1 MDHTTITNKKTAND
15 LQAKKCGRPES
26 DPSHLTSP
34 NELQDLLQ
42 AQKVNI
48 LLVDD
53 QPAKLLTYRT
63 ILESVGENLLSAN
76 NATEALELLLK
87 HEVAVVLIDVY
98 MPDIDGFQLA
108 TMIRNHPR
116 FEKTALIFISAILL
130 TDVARLR
137 GYEIGAVDYVPV
149 PVIPE
154 VLRAKVK
161 VFVEL
166 FRKTRQLEQLNRELE
181 ARVAERTA
189 ELGSSTMQLRQ
200 SERLRTLALA
210 AGQMGSWEWN
220 VTREST
226 VWDQGQCEIFGV
238 DPSTFVPTLESV
250 QPLISP
256 QDFELLVRAFRKVT
270 KDANTFQTEF
280 RVLRPNG
287 EVRWCAGTAAAS
299 FDESGRLIWLSGVT
313 ADITERKRAEERQ
326 ILLAG
331 EVDHRARNVV
341 AVVQSIMRLTRADN
355 IDDYIAALDGRI
367 GALSTAHRLLAG
379 SRWEG
384 ADLNRLVEE
393 EFAPYRAAGNER
405 VLARGPVVLLPPA
418 TAQTI
423 ALALHELVTNAAK
436 YGALSTAP
444 GRIELTWRTEPGK
457 LELIWGESGGP
468 EITAPNRRGYG
479 SRAIVAGIE
488 RHLGGLVNFDWQP
501 DGLRCSLSVPYDGK
515 MELSKRH
522 SFQQLDGVAAQT
534 VALDSETDGKRVL
547 LVEDEPLVSM
557 MLADLLSAFGHK
569 VDGPYSRFSDAMLA
583 AKSNNLQA
591 GILDVN
597 LGGEKTYAVADILA
611 DRKIPF
617 AFVTGYGPDSI
628 VSAFSHAPVL
638 QKPVEAAKLHA
649 LLQQIVR

>member
-1 MDHTTITNKKTAND
+1 MPDD
-15 LQAKKCGRPES
+15 
-26 DPSHLTSP
+26 
-34 NELQDLLQ
+34 
-42 AQKVNI
+42 KVNI

-63 ILESVGENLLSAN
+63 ILEDVGENLLSAS

-87 HEVAVVLIDVY
+87 NDVAVVLIDVY

-108 TMIRNHPR
+108 AMIRNHPR

-130 TDVARLR
+130 TDVDRLR
-137 GYEIGAVDYVPV
+137 GYEMGAVDYVPV

-189 ELGSSTMQLRQ
+189 ELAASTRQLRQ
-200 SERLRTLALA
+200 SERLRSLALA

-220 VTREST
+220 VTRDST
-226 VWDQGQCEIFGV
+226 VWDQGLCDIFGV
-238 DPSTFVPTLESV
+238 DPSTFVPTMESV
-250 QPLISP
+250 RPLINP
-256 QDFELLVRAFRKVT
+256 EDLELLVRAFRNVT

-287 EVRWCAGTAAAS
+287 DVRWCTGTAAAS
-299 FDESGRLIWLSGVT
+299 FDDSGRLIWISGVI

-326 ILLAG
+326 ILLAE

-341 AVVQSIMRLTRADN
+341 AVVQSIMRLTRAET
-355 IDDYIAALDGRI
+355 IEDYIGTLDGRI
-367 GALSTAHRLLAG
+367 GALSNAHRLLAG

-384 ADLNRLVEE
+384 ADLTRLVEE

-405 VLARGPVVLLPPA
+405 VSTRGPAVLLPPA

-423 ALALHELVTNAAK
+423 ALALHELATNAAK
-436 YGALSTAP
+436 YGALSTDA
-444 GRIELTWRTEPGK
+444 GRVDLTWQTKLGK
-457 LELIWGESGGP
+457 LELVWAESGGP
-468 EITAPNRRGYG
+468 EIALPDRRGYG
-479 SRAIVAGIE
+479 SRAIIAGIE
-488 RHLGGLVNFDWQP
+488 RQLGGLVNFDWHAS
-501 DGLRCSLSVPYDGK
+501 GLRCTLCVPHDGN
-515 MELSKRH
+515 MEPSKRH
-522 SFQQLDGVAAQT
+522 AFETQFDGVPVPA
-534 VALDSETDGKRVL
+534 VALDPDDKRVL

-557 MLADLLSAFGHK
+557 MLADMLSDFGHK
-569 VDGPYSRFSDAMLA
+569 VDGPYNRVSDAILA

-597 LGGEKTYAVADILA
+597 LGGEKTYVVADILT

-617 AFVTGYGPDSI
+617 VFVTGYGPDSI
-628 VSAFSHAPVL
+628 VPAFAHSPVL
-638 QKPVEAAKLHA
+638 QKPIEAAKLHA

>member
-1 MDHTTITNKKTAND
+1 MPDD
-15 LQAKKCGRPES
+15 
-26 DPSHLTSP
+26 
-34 NELQDLLQ
+34 
-42 AQKVNI
+42 KVNI

-63 ILESVGENLLSAN
+63 ILEDVGENLLSAS

-87 HEVAVVLIDVY
+87 NDVAVVLIDVY

-108 TMIRNHPR
+108 AMIRNHPR

-130 TDVARLR
+130 TDVDRLR
-137 GYEIGAVDYVPV
+137 GYEMGAVDYVPV

-189 ELGSSTMQLRQ
+189 ELAASTRQLRQ
-200 SERLRTLALA
+200 SERLRSLALA

-220 VTREST
+220 VTRDST
-226 VWDQGQCEIFGV
+226 VWDQGLCDIFGV
-238 DPSTFVPTLESV
+238 DPSTFVPTMESV
-250 QPLISP
+250 RPLINP
-256 QDFELLVRAFRKVT
+256 EDLELLVRAFRNVT

-287 EVRWCAGTAAAS
+287 DVRWCTGTAAAS
-299 FDESGRLIWLSGVT
+299 FDDSGRLIWISGVI

-326 ILLAG
+326 ILLAE

-341 AVVQSIMRLTRADN
+341 AVVQSIMRLTRADT
-355 IDDYIAALDGRI
+355 IEDYIGTLDGRI
-367 GALSTAHRLLAG
+367 GALSNAHRLLAG

-384 ADLNRLVEE
+384 ADLTRLVEE

-405 VLARGPVVLLPPA
+405 VSTRGPAVLLPPA

-423 ALALHELVTNAAK
+423 ALALHELATNAAK
-436 YGALSTAP
+436 YGALSTDA
-444 GRIELTWRTEPGK
+444 GRVDLTWQTKSGK
-457 LELIWGESGGP
+457 LELVWAESGGP
-468 EITAPNRRGYG
+468 EIALPDRRGYG
-479 SRAIVAGIE
+479 SRAIIAGIE
-488 RHLGGLVNFDWQP
+488 RQLGGLVNFDWHAS
-501 DGLRCSLSVPYDGK
+501 GLRCTLCVPHDGN
-515 MELSKRH
+515 MEPSKRH
-522 SFQQLDGVAAQT
+522 AFETQFDGVPVPA
-534 VALDSETDGKRVL
+534 VALDPDDKRVL

-557 MLADLLSAFGHK
+557 MLADMLSDFGHK
-569 VDGPYSRFSDAMLA
+569 VDGPYNRVSDAILA

-597 LGGEKTYAVADILA
+597 LGGEKTYVVADILT

-617 AFVTGYGPDSI
+617 VFVTGYGPDSI
-628 VSAFSHAPVL
+628 VPAFAHSPVL
-638 QKPVEAAKLHA
+638 QKPIEAAKLHA

>member
-1 MDHTTITNKKTAND
+1 MLED
-15 LQAKKCGRPES
+15 
-26 DPSHLTSP
+26 
-34 NELQDLLQ
+34 
-42 AQKVNI
+42 KVNI

-53 QPAKLLTYRT
+53 QPAKLLTYQA
-63 ILESVGENLLSAN
+63 ILCDVGENLLSAS

-87 HEVAVVLIDVY
+87 NDVAVVLIDVY

-108 TMIRNHPR
+108 AMIRNHPR

-130 TDVARLR
+130 TDVDRLR
-137 GYEIGAVDYVPV
+137 GYEMGAVDYVPV

-189 ELGSSTMQLRQ
+189 ALASSTRQLRQ
-200 SERLRTLALA
+200 SERLRSLALA

-220 VTREST
+220 VARGST

-238 DPSTFVPTLESV
+238 DRTFVPTLDSV
-250 QPLISP
+250 RPLIN
-256 QDFELLVRAFRKVT
+256 QDDFELLERAFRKVSKT
-270 KDANTFQTEF
+270 ANTFQTEF
-280 RVLRPNG
+280 RVRRPNG
-287 EVRWCAGTAAAS
+287 EVRWCTGTAAAS
-299 FDESGRLIWLSGVT
+299 FDEQDRLIWISGVT

-326 ILLAG
+326 ILLAE

-341 AVVQSIMRLTRADN
+341 AVVQSIMRLTRAN
-355 IDDYIAALDGRI
+355 SIDEYIGALDGRI
-367 GALSTAHRLLAG
+367 GALSNAHRLLAG

-384 ADLNRLVEE
+384 ADLNRLVDE
-393 EFAPYRAAGNER
+393 EFAPYRAGGKVR
-405 VLARGPVVLLPPA
+405 VSAHGPVVLLPPP

-423 ALALHELVTNAAK
+423 ALALHELATNAAK
-436 YGALSTAP
+436 YGALSTDA
-444 GRIELTWRTEPGK
+444 GHVELTWQLEPNK
-457 LELIWGESGGP
+457 LELIWVETGGP
-468 EITAPNRRGYG
+468 LISPPSRRGYG

-488 RHLGGLVNFDWQP
+488 RQLGGIVNFDWQP
-501 DGLRCSLSVPYDGK
+501 DGLHCTLSVPHDVNKEAFRRTPIEVHGVDGGPA
-515 MELSKRH
+515 
-522 SFQQLDGVAAQT
+522 QDAA
-534 VALDSETDGKRVL
+534 VDPNDKRVL

-557 MLADLLSAFGHK
+557 MLADMLSAFGHK
-569 VDGPYSRFSDAMLA
+569 VDGPYSRFSDAILA

-611 DRKIPF
+611 NRKIPF
-617 AFVTGYGPDSI
+617 AFVTGYGPDTI
-628 VSAFSHAPVL
+628 LTEFSHAPVL
-638 QKPVEAAKLHA
+638 QKPIEAAKLHA

>member
-1 MDHTTITNKKTAND
+1 M
-15 LQAKKCGRPES
+15 L
-26 DPSHLTSP
+26 
-34 NELQDLLQ
+34 NE
-42 AQKVNI
+42 KVNI

-63 ILESVGENLLSAN
+63 ILEDVGENLLSAN

-87 HEVAVVLIDVY
+87 HDVAVVLIDVY

-108 TMIRNHPR
+108 AMIRNHPR

-130 TDVARLR
+130 TDVDRLR
-137 GYEIGAVDYVPV
+137 GYEMGAVDYVPV

-154 VLRAKVK
+154 VLRAKAK

-166 FRKTRQLEQLNRELE
+166 FRKTRQLEQLNKGLE

-189 ELGSSTMQLRQ
+189 DLASSTLQLRQ
-200 SERLRTLALA
+200 SERLRSLALA

-220 VTREST
+220 VTRGTT

-238 DPSTFVPTLESV
+238 PSTFVPTLESV

-256 QDFELLVRAFRKVT
+256 EDFELLVRAFRKAT
-270 KDANTFQTEF
+270 KESNTFQTEF
-280 RVLRPNG
+280 RVLRPSG
-287 EVRWCAGTAAAS
+287 EVRWCTGTAAAS
-299 FDESGRLIWLSGVT
+299 FDERGRLIWLSGVT
-313 ADITERKRAEERQ
+313 ADITDRKRAEERQ
-326 ILLAG
+326 ILLAE

-341 AVVQSIMRLTRADN
+341 AVVQSIMRLTRAVS
-355 IDDYIAALDGRI
+355 IEEYIAALDGRI
-367 GALSTAHRLLAG
+367 GALSNAHRLLAG

-405 VLARGPVVLLPPA
+405 VSAKGPIVLLPPA

-423 ALALHELVTNAAK
+423 ALALHELATNAAK
-436 YGALSTAP
+436 YGALSAGSGRVELAWHTKP
-444 GRIELTWRTEPGK
+444 GQ
-457 LELIWGESGGP
+457 LELIWVEFDGP
-468 EITAPNRRGYG
+468 KITAPSRQGYG

-488 RHLGGLVNFDWQP
+488 RQLGGMVNFDWREG
-501 DGLRCSLSVPYDGK
+501 GLHCTLCVPYDGS
-515 MELSKRH
+515 ESLKRH
-522 SFQQLDGVAAQT
+522 TFMPRKIDGVASQT
-534 VALDSETDGKRVL
+534 VVPMLDPDEKRVL

-557 MLADLLSAFGHK
+557 MLADMLSAFGHK
-569 VDGPYSRFSDAMLA
+569 VDGPYSRFSDAIVA
-583 AKSNNLQA
+583 AKTGNLQA

-611 DRKIPF
+611 NRNIPF

-628 VSAFSHAPVL
+628 LSAFSHAPVL
-638 QKPVEAAKLHA
+638 QKPIEAAKLHA

>member
-1 MDHTTITNKKTAND
+1 MLD
-15 LQAKKCGRPES
+15 E
-26 DPSHLTSP
+26 
-34 NELQDLLQ
+34 
-42 AQKVNI
+42 KVNI

-63 ILESVGENLLSAN
+63 ILADVGENLLSAS

-87 HEVAVVLIDVY
+87 HDVAVVLIDVY

-108 TMIRNHPR
+108 AMIRNHPR

-130 TDVARLR
+130 TDVDRLR
-137 GYEIGAVDYVPV
+137 GYEMGAVDYVPV

-189 ELGSSTMQLRQ
+189 ELASSTLQLRQ
-200 SERLRTLALA
+200 SERFRSLALA

-220 VTREST
+220 VTRGST

-238 DPSTFVPTLESV
+238 NPGTFVPTLENV
-250 QPLISP
+250 RPLINP
-256 QDFELLVRAFRKVT
+256 EDFGLLERAFRKAT
-270 KDANTFQTEF
+270 KEANTFQTEF

-287 EVRWCAGTAAAS
+287 EVRWCTGTAAAS
-299 FDESGRLIWLSGVT
+299 FDGGGRLVWLSGVT

-326 ILLAG
+326 ILLAE

-341 AVVQSIMRLTRADN
+341 AVVQSIMRLTRADS
-355 IDDYIAALDGRI
+355 IDDYIGALDGRI
-367 GALSTAHRLLAG
+367 GALSNAHRLLAG

-384 ADLNRLVEE
+384 ADLNRLAEE

-405 VLARGPVVLLPPA
+405 VVARGPNVLLPPA

-423 ALALHELVTNAAK
+423 ALALHELATNAGK
-436 YGALSTAP
+436 YGALSTEA
-444 GRIELTWRTEPGK
+444 GRVELTWGTEPGE
-457 LELIWGESGGP
+457 LELVWTESGGP
-468 EITAPNRRGYG
+468 EITPPSRRGYG
-479 SRAIVAGIE
+479 SRAIIAGIE
-488 RHLGGLVNFDWQP
+488 RQLGGIVNFDWQAS
-501 DGLRCSLSVPYDGK
+501 GLRCTLYVPHDSNT
-515 MELSKRH
+515 ELSKRH
-522 SFQQLDGVAAQT
+522 SFKPREIDGVPSQT
-534 VALDSETDGKRVL
+534 VASDSDDKRVL

-557 MLADLLSAFGHK
+557 MLADMLSAFGHK
-569 VDGPYSRFSDAMLA
+569 VDGPYSRFSDAIMA

-597 LGGEKTYAVADILA
+597 LGGEKTYAVADILT

-628 VSAFSHAPVL
+628 VSAFAHAPVL
-638 QKPVEAAKLHA
+638 QKPIEAAKLHA

>member
-1 MDHTTITNKKTAND
+1 MDD
-15 LQAKKCGRPES
+15 
-26 DPSHLTSP
+26 
-34 NELQDLLQ
+34 
-42 AQKVNI
+42 KVNI

-53 QPAKLLTYRT
+53 QPAKLLTYQA
-63 ILESVGENLLSAN
+63 ILADVGENLLSAS

-87 HEVAVVLIDVY
+87 NDVAVVLIDVY

-108 TMIRNHPR
+108 AMIRNHPR

-130 TDVARLR
+130 TDVDRLR
-137 GYEIGAVDYVPV
+137 GYEMGAVDYVPV

-166 FRKTRQLEQLNRELE
+166 YRKKRQLEQLNRELE
-181 ARVAERTA
+181 ARVVERTA
-189 ELGSSTMQLRQ
+189 ELAASTLQLRQ
-200 SERLRTLALA
+200 SERLRSLALA

-220 VTREST
+220 VARSSP
-226 VWDQGQCEIFGV
+226 VLWDHGQCEIFGV
-238 DPSTFVPTLESV
+238 DPSTFVPTMESV
-250 QPLISP
+250 RPLINP
-256 QDFELLVRAFRKVT
+256 DDFELLVRAFRKVS

-280 RVLRPNG
+280 RVRRPNG
-287 EVRWCAGTAAAS
+287 EVRWCTGTAAAS
-299 FDESGRLIWLSGVT
+299 FDEHGRLIWLSGVT
-313 ADITERKRAEERQ
+313 ADITDRKRAEERQ
-326 ILLAG
+326 ILLAE

-341 AVVQSIMRLTRADN
+341 AVVQSIMRLTRAES
-355 IDDYIAALDGRI
+355 IDAYISALDGRI
-367 GALSTAHRLLAG
+367 GALSNAHRLLAS

-393 EFAPYRAAGNER
+393 EFAPYRAGGNER
-405 VLARGPVVLLPPA
+405 VSTRGPVVLLPPA

-423 ALALHELVTNAAK
+423 ALALHELATNAAK
-436 YGALSTAP
+436 YGALSNEL
-444 GRIELTWRTEPGK
+444 GRVDLSWRTEPGK
-457 LELIWGESGGP
+457 LELIWVETGGP
-468 EITAPNRRGYG
+468 EITPPTRRGYG

-488 RHLGGLVNFDWQP
+488 RQLGGIVDFDWQAG
-501 DGLRCSLSVPYDGK
+501 GLRCTLTLPNDPANES
-515 MELSKRH
+515 SKRPLRR
-522 SFQQLDGVAAQT
+522 QVDGETTKFVAT
-534 VALDSETDGKRVL
+534 SPDDKRVL

-557 MLADLLSAFGHK
+557 MLADMLSAFGHK
-569 VDGPYSRFSDAMLA
+569 VDGPYSRFSDAILA

-597 LGGEKTYAVADILA
+597 LGGEKTYAVADILT

-628 VSAFSHAPVL
+628 VSAFAHAPVL
-638 QKPVEAAKLHA
+638 QKPIEAAKLHA

>member
-1 MDHTTITNKKTAND
+1 MVDD
-15 LQAKKCGRPES
+15 
-26 DPSHLTSP
+26 
-34 NELQDLLQ
+34 
-42 AQKVNI
+42 KVNI

-53 QPAKLLTYRT
+53 QPAKLLTYQA
-63 ILESVGENLLSAN
+63 ILGDVGENLLSAS

-87 HEVAVVLIDVY
+87 NDVAVVLIDVY

-108 TMIRNHPR
+108 AMIRNHPR

-130 TDVARLR
+130 TDVDRLR
-137 GYEIGAVDYVPV
+137 GYEMGAVDYVPV

-161 VFVEL
+161 IFVEL
-166 FRKTRQLEQLNRELE
+166 YRKTRQLEQLNRELE

-189 ELGSSTMQLRQ
+189 ALAASTRQLRQ
-200 SERLRTLALA
+200 SERLRSLALA

-220 VTREST
+220 VARGST

-238 DPSTFVPTLESV
+238 DPSTFVPTVDSV
-250 QPLISP
+250 RPLISP
-256 QDFELLVRAFRKVT
+256 GDFELLERAFRKLS
-270 KDANTFQTEF
+270 KNANTFQTEF

-287 EVRWCAGTAAAS
+287 EVRWCTGTAIAN
-299 FDESGRLIWLSGVT
+299 FDERGRLIWLSGVT

-326 ILLAG
+326 ILLAE

-341 AVVQSIMRLTRADN
+341 AVVQSIMRLTRADT
-355 IDDYIAALDGRI
+355 IDDYIGALDGRI
-367 GALSTAHRLLAG
+367 GALSNAHRLLAS

-384 ADLNRLVEE
+384 ADLNRLVDE
-393 EFAPYRAAGNER
+393 EFAPYRAGGKER
-405 VLARGPVVLLPPA
+405 VSVRGPVVVLPPA

-423 ALALHELVTNAAK
+423 ALALHELATNAAK
-436 YGALSTAP
+436 YGALSREA
-444 GRIELTWRTEPGK
+444 GHVDLTWRLSDGR
-457 LELIWGESGGP
+457 LELSWKESNGP
-468 EITAPNRRGYG
+468 QIVPPSRRGYG

-488 RHLGGLVNFDWQP
+488 RQLGGIVKFDWQTN
-501 DGLRCSLSVPYDGK
+501 GLSCTLSVPHDPSK
-515 MELSKRH
+515 ESLKRVPIDLS
-522 SFQQLDGVAAQT
+522 QTEGALAQD
-534 VALDSETDGKRVL
+534 ADPNDKRVL

-557 MLADLLSAFGHK
+557 MLADMLAAFGHK
-569 VDGPYSRFSDAMLA
+569 VDGPYNRFSDAMLA

-611 DRKIPF
+611 NRKIPF
-617 AFVTGYGPDSI
+617 AFVTGYGPDTI
-628 VSAFSHAPVL
+628 VSEFSHAPVL
-638 QKPVEAAKLHA
+638 QKPIEAAKLHA

>member
-1 MDHTTITNKKTAND
+1 MPDD
-15 LQAKKCGRPES
+15 
-26 DPSHLTSP
+26 
-34 NELQDLLQ
+34 
-42 AQKVNI
+42 KVNI

-63 ILESVGENLLSAN
+63 ILEDVGENLLSAS
-76 NATEALELLLK
+76 NATDALELLLK
-87 HEVAVVLIDVY
+87 NDVAVVLIDVY

-108 TMIRNHPR
+108 AMIRNHPR

-130 TDVARLR
+130 TDVDRLR
-137 GYEIGAVDYVPV
+137 GYEMGAVDYVPV

-189 ELGSSTMQLRQ
+189 ELAASTRQLRQ
-200 SERLRTLALA
+200 SERLRSLALA

-220 VTREST
+220 ATRDST
-226 VWDQGQCEIFGV
+226 VWDQGLYDIFGV
-238 DPSTFVPTLESV
+238 DPSTFVPTMESV
-250 QPLISP
+250 RPLINP
-256 QDFELLVRAFRKVT
+256 EDLELLVRAFRKVT

-287 EVRWCAGTAAAS
+287 DVRWCTGTAAAS
-299 FDESGRLIWLSGVT
+299 FDDSGRLIWISGVI
-313 ADITERKRAEERQ
+313 ADITERKQAEERQ
-326 ILLAG
+326 ILLAE

-341 AVVQSIMRLTRADN
+341 AVVQSIMRLTRAET
-355 IDDYIAALDGRI
+355 IEDYIGALDGRI
-367 GALSTAHRLLAG
+367 GALSNAHRLLAG

-384 ADLNRLVEE
+384 ADLTRLVEE

-405 VLARGPVVLLPPA
+405 VSTRGPVVLLPSA

-423 ALALHELVTNAAK
+423 ALVVHELATNAAK
-436 YGALSTAP
+436 YGALSTDN
-444 GRIELTWRTEPGK
+444 GRVDLTWQTKSGK
-457 LELIWGESGGP
+457 LELVWAESGGP
-468 EITAPNRRGYG
+468 EITPPDRRGYG
-479 SRAIVAGIE
+479 SRAIIAGIE
-488 RHLGGLVNFDWQP
+488 RQLGGLVNFDWQAS
-501 DGLRCSLSVPYDGK
+501 GLRCTLCVPHQGK
-515 MELSKRH
+515 MELSTGFKT
-522 SFQQLDGVAAQT
+522 QQFDGVAAPA
-534 VALDSETDGKRVL
+534 VAPDDKRIL

-557 MLADLLSAFGHK
+557 MLADMLSAFGYR
-569 VDGPYSRFSDAMLA
+569 VDGPYNRCSDAILA
-583 AKSNNLQA
+583 AKSTNLQA

-597 LGGEKTYAVADILA
+597 LGGEKTYAVADILT

-628 VSAFSHAPVL
+628 VPAFAHAPVL
-638 QKPVEAAKLHA
+638 QKPIEAAKLHA
-649 LLQQIVR
+649 LLQQIVRSTPPV

>member
-1 MDHTTITNKKTAND
+1 MLVD
-15 LQAKKCGRPES
+15 
-26 DPSHLTSP
+26 
-34 NELQDLLQ
+34 
-42 AQKVNI
+42 KVNI

-53 QPAKLLTYRT
+53 QPAKLLTYQA
-63 ILESVGENLLSAN
+63 ILGEIGENLLTAN

-87 HEVAVVLIDVY
+87 NDIAVVLIDVY

-108 TMIRNHPR
+108 AMIRNHPR

-130 TDVARLR
+130 TDVDRLR
-137 GYEIGAVDYVPV
+137 GYEMGAVDYVPV

-166 FRKTRQLEQLNRELE
+166 YRKTRQLEQLNRELE

-189 ELGSSTMQLRQ
+189 ALAASTRQLRQ
-200 SERLRTLALA
+200 SERLRSLALA

-220 VTREST
+220 VARGRTT
-226 VWDQGQCEIFGV
+226 WDHGQCEIFGV
-238 DPSTFVPTLESV
+238 DRSTFVPTVDSV
-250 QPLISP
+250 RPLINP
-256 QDFELLVRAFRKVT
+256 DDFELLERAFRKLS
-270 KDANTFQTEF
+270 KNANTFQTEF
-280 RVLRPNG
+280 RVRRSNG
-287 EVRWCAGTAAAS
+287 EIRWCAGTAIAN
-299 FDESGRLIWLSGVT
+299 FDERDRLTWLSGVT

-326 ILLAG
+326 ILLAE

-341 AVVQSIMRLTRADN
+341 AVVQSIMRLTRAES
-355 IDDYIAALDGRI
+355 IDDYIGALDGRI
-367 GALSTAHRLLAG
+367 SALSNAHRLLAG

-384 ADLNRLVEE
+384 ADLNRLVDE
-393 EFAPYRAAGNER
+393 EFAPYRAGGKDR
-405 VLARGPVVLLPPA
+405 VSARGPVVMLPPA

-423 ALALHELVTNAAK
+423 ALALHELATNAAK
-436 YGALSTAP
+436 YGALSTET
-444 GRIELTWRTEPGK
+444 GRVDLTWRLEGGR
-457 LELIWGESGGP
+457 LELSWMESDGP
-468 EITAPNRRGYG
+468 QITPPNRRGYG

-488 RHLGGLVNFDWQP
+488 RQLGGMVQFDWQTN
-501 DGLRCSLSVPYDGK
+501 GLRCTLSVPHDP
-515 MELSKRH
+515 SKE
-522 SFQQLDGVAAQT
+522 SFRRAPIDLGQTEGAPAQD
-534 VALDSETDGKRVL
+534 ADPNEKRVL

-557 MLADLLSAFGHK
+557 MLADMLSAFGHK
-569 VDGPYSRFSDAMLA
+569 VDGPYNRFTDAILA

-611 DRKIPF
+611 NRKIPF
-617 AFVTGYGPDSI
+617 AFVTGYGPDTI
-628 VSAFSHAPVL
+628 VSEFSHAPVL

>member
-1 MDHTTITNKKTAND
+1 M
-15 LQAKKCGRPES
+15 S
-26 DPSHLTSP
+26 D
-34 NELQDLLQ
+34 D
-42 AQKVNI
+42 KVNI

-63 ILESVGENLLSAN
+63 ILEDVGENLLSAS
-76 NATEALELLLK
+76 NATEALELLLR
-87 HEVAVVLIDVY
+87 HDVAVVLIDVY

-108 TMIRNHPR
+108 AMIRNHPR

-130 TDVARLR
+130 TDVDRLR
-137 GYEIGAVDYVPV
+137 GYEMGAVDYVPV

-166 FRKTRQLEQLNRELE
+166 FRKTRQLEQLNKGLE

-189 ELGSSTMQLRQ
+189 ALASSTLQLRQ
-200 SERLRTLALA
+200 SERMRSLALA

-220 VTREST
+220 VARGSI

-238 DPSTFVPTLESV
+238 DPSTFVPTLESI
-250 QPLISP
+250 QPLINP
-256 QDFELLVRAFRKVT
+256 EDFELLDRSFRKIT
-270 KDANTFQTEF
+270 KTTNTFQTEF

-287 EVRWCAGTAAAS
+287 DVRWCTGTAAAS
-299 FDESGRLIWLSGVT
+299 FDEMGRPIWLSGVT
-313 ADITERKRAEERQ
+313 SDITERKRAEERQ
-326 ILLAG
+326 ILLAE

-341 AVVQSIMRLTRADN
+341 AVVQSIMRLTRADS
-355 IDDYIAALDGRI
+355 IDDYIGALDGRI
-367 GALSTAHRLLAG
+367 GALSNAHRLLAG

-384 ADLNRLVEE
+384 ADLTRLVEE
-393 EFAPYRAAGNER
+393 EFAPYRASGNER
-405 VLARGPVVLLPPA
+405 VKSRGPSVLLPPA

-423 ALALHELVTNAAK
+423 ALALHELATNAAK
-436 YGALSTAP
+436 YGALSVDP
-444 GRIELTWRTEPGK
+444 GYVELTWQTEPGK
-457 LELIWGESGGP
+457 LELVWTESGGP
-468 EITAPNRRGYG
+468 QIGPPDRRGYG

-488 RHLGGLVNFDWQP
+488 RQLGGLVNFDWQAS
-501 DGLRCSLSVPYDGK
+501 GLRCTLCVPHEDTSDP
-515 MELSKRH
+515 SKRNVFKTH
-522 SFQQLDGVAAQT
+522 LDVPLQVASD
-534 VALDSETDGKRVL
+534 VGDKRVL

-557 MLADLLSAFGHK
+557 MLADMLSAFGHK

-583 AKSNNLQA
+583 AKTSNLQA

-597 LGGEKTYAVADILA
+597 LGGEKTYAVADILT

-638 QKPVEAAKLHA
+638 QKPIEAAKLHA

>member
-1 MDHTTITNKKTAND
+1 MLD
-15 LQAKKCGRPES
+15 E
-26 DPSHLTSP
+26 
-34 NELQDLLQ
+34 
-42 AQKVNI
+42 KVNI

-63 ILESVGENLLSAN
+63 ILADVGENLLSAS

-87 HEVAVVLIDVY
+87 HDVAVVLIDVY

-108 TMIRNHPR
+108 AMIRNHPR

-130 TDVARLR
+130 TDVDRLR
-137 GYEIGAVDYVPV
+137 GYEMGAVDYVPV

-189 ELGSSTMQLRQ
+189 ELASSTLQLRQ
-200 SERLRTLALA
+200 SERFRSLALA

-220 VTREST
+220 VTRGST

-238 DPSTFVPTLESV
+238 NPGTFVPTLENV
-250 QPLISP
+250 RPLINP
-256 QDFELLVRAFRKVT
+256 EDFGLLERAFRKAT
-270 KDANTFQTEF
+270 KEANTFQTEF

-287 EVRWCAGTAAAS
+287 EVRWCTGTAAAS
-299 FDESGRLIWLSGVT
+299 FDGGGRLVWLSGVT

-326 ILLAG
+326 ILLAE

-341 AVVQSIMRLTRADN
+341 AVVQSIMRLTRADS
-355 IDDYIAALDGRI
+355 IDDYIGALDGRI
-367 GALSTAHRLLAG
+367 GALSNAHRLLAG

-384 ADLNRLVEE
+384 ADLNRLAEE

-405 VLARGPVVLLPPA
+405 VVARGPNVLLPPA

-423 ALALHELVTNAAK
+423 ALALHELATNAGK
-436 YGALSTAP
+436 YGALSTEA
-444 GRIELTWRTEPGK
+444 GRVELTWGTEPGK
-457 LELIWGESGGP
+457 LELVWTESGGP
-468 EITAPNRRGYG
+468 EITPPSRRGYG
-479 SRAIVAGIE
+479 SRAIIAGIE
-488 RHLGGLVNFDWQP
+488 RQLGGIVNFDWQAS
-501 DGLRCSLSVPYDGK
+501 GLRCTLYVPHDSNT
-515 MELSKRH
+515 ELSKRH
-522 SFQQLDGVAAQT
+522 SFKPREIDGVPSQT
-534 VALDSETDGKRVL
+534 VASDSDDKRVL

-557 MLADLLSAFGHK
+557 MLADMLSAFGHK
-569 VDGPYSRFSDAMLA
+569 VDGPYSRFSDAIMA

-597 LGGEKTYAVADILA
+597 LGGEKTYAVADILT

-628 VSAFSHAPVL
+628 VPAFAHAPVL
-638 QKPVEAAKLHA
+638 QKPIEAAKLHA

>member
-1 MDHTTITNKKTAND
+1 M
-15 LQAKKCGRPES
+15 S
-26 DPSHLTSP
+26 D
-34 NELQDLLQ
+34 D
-42 AQKVNI
+42 KVNI

-53 QPAKLLTYRT
+53 QPAKLLTYQA
-63 ILESVGENLLSAN
+63 ILADVGENLLSAS

-87 HEVAVVLIDVY
+87 NDVAVVLIDVY

-108 TMIRNHPR
+108 AMIRNHPR

-130 TDVARLR
+130 TDVDRLR
-137 GYEIGAVDYVPV
+137 GYEMGAVDYVPV

-166 FRKTRQLEQLNRELE
+166 YRKKRQLEQLNRELE

-189 ELGSSTMQLRQ
+189 ELAASTLQLRQ
-200 SERLRTLALA
+200 SERLRSLALA

-220 VTREST
+220 VARSSP
-226 VWDQGQCEIFGV
+226 VLWDHGQCEIFGV
-238 DPSTFVPTLESV
+238 DPSTFVPTMESV
-250 QPLISP
+250 RPLINP
-256 QDFELLVRAFRKVT
+256 DDFELLVRAFRKVS

-280 RVLRPNG
+280 RVRRPNG
-287 EVRWCAGTAAAS
+287 EIRWCTGTAAAS
-299 FDESGRLIWLSGVT
+299 FDEQGRLIWLSGVT
-313 ADITERKRAEERQ
+313 ADITDRKRAEERQ
-326 ILLAG
+326 ILLAE

-341 AVVQSIMRLTRADN
+341 AVVQSIMRLTRAES
-355 IDDYIAALDGRI
+355 IDEYISALDGRV
-367 GALSTAHRLLAG
+367 GALSNAHRLLAS

-393 EFAPYRAAGNER
+393 EFAPYRAGGNER
-405 VLARGPVVLLPPA
+405 VSTRGPIVLLPPA

-423 ALALHELVTNAAK
+423 ALALHELATNAAK
-436 YGALSTAP
+436 YGALSNEH
-444 GRIELTWRTEPGK
+444 GRVDLSWRTEPGK
-457 LELIWGESGGP
+457 LELIWVESGGP
-468 EITAPNRRGYG
+468 EITPPNRRGYG

-488 RHLGGLVNFDWQP
+488 RQLGGIVDFDWQAG
-501 DGLRCSLSVPYDGK
+501 GLRCTLSLPHDPTN
-515 MELSKRH
+515 EFSKRPLQRQVDDATTE
-522 SFQQLDGVAAQT
+522 FAAT
-534 VALDSETDGKRVL
+534 NPDDKRVL

-557 MLADLLSAFGHK
+557 MLADMLSAFGHK
-569 VDGPYSRFSDAMLA
+569 VDGPYSRFNDAILA

-597 LGGEKTYAVADILA
+597 LGGEKTYAVANILT

-628 VSAFSHAPVL
+628 VSAFAHAPVL
-638 QKPVEAAKLHA
+638 QKPIEAAKLHA

>member
-1 MDHTTITNKKTAND
+1 MLED
-15 LQAKKCGRPES
+15 
-26 DPSHLTSP
+26 
-34 NELQDLLQ
+34 
-42 AQKVNI
+42 KVNI

-53 QPAKLLTYRT
+53 QPAKLLTYQA
-63 ILESVGENLLSAN
+63 ILGDVGENLLSAS

-87 HEVAVVLIDVY
+87 NDVAVVLIDVY

-108 TMIRNHPR
+108 AMIRNHPR

-130 TDVARLR
+130 TDVDRLR
-137 GYEIGAVDYVPV
+137 GYEMGAVDYVPV

-189 ELGSSTMQLRQ
+189 ALASSTRQLRQ
-200 SERLRTLALA
+200 SERLRSLALA

-220 VTREST
+220 VARGST

-238 DPSTFVPTLESV
+238 DRTFVPTLDSV
-250 QPLISP
+250 RPLIN
-256 QDFELLVRAFRKVT
+256 QDDFELLERAFRKVSKT
-270 KDANTFQTEF
+270 ANTFQTEF
-280 RVLRPNG
+280 RVRRPNG
-287 EVRWCAGTAAAS
+287 EVRWCTGTAAAS
-299 FDESGRLIWLSGVT
+299 FDEQDRLIWISGVT

-326 ILLAG
+326 ILLAE

-341 AVVQSIMRLTRADN
+341 AVVQSIMRLTRAN
-355 IDDYIAALDGRI
+355 SIDEYIGALDGRI
-367 GALSTAHRLLAG
+367 GALSNAHRLLAG

-384 ADLNRLVEE
+384 ADLNRLVDE
-393 EFAPYRAAGNER
+393 EFAPYRAGGKVR
-405 VLARGPVVLLPPA
+405 VSAHGPVVLLPPA

-423 ALALHELVTNAAK
+423 ALALHELATNAAK
-436 YGALSTAP
+436 YGALSTDA
-444 GRIELTWRTEPGK
+444 GHVELTWQLEPNK
-457 LELIWGESGGP
+457 LELIWVETGGP
-468 EITAPNRRGYG
+468 LISPPSRRGYG

-488 RHLGGLVNFDWQP
+488 RQLGGIVNFDWQP
-501 DGLRCSLSVPYDGK
+501 DGLHCTLSVPHDVNKEAFRRTPIEVHGVDGAPA
-515 MELSKRH
+515 
-522 SFQQLDGVAAQT
+522 QDAA
-534 VALDSETDGKRVL
+534 VDPNDKRVL

-557 MLADLLSAFGHK
+557 MLADMLSAFGHK
-569 VDGPYSRFSDAMLA
+569 VDGPYSRFSDAILA

-611 DRKIPF
+611 NRKIPF
-617 AFVTGYGPDSI
+617 AFVTGYGPDTI
-628 VSAFSHAPVL
+628 LTEFSHAPVL
-638 QKPVEAAKLHA
+638 QKPIEAAKLHA